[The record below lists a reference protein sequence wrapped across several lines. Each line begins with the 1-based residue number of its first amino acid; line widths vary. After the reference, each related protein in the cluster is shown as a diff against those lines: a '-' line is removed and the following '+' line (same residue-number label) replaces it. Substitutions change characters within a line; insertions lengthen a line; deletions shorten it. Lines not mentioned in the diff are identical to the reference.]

1 MIEADNWDDYRYFLI
16 TVEEGSF
23 AAAARKLNVSQ
34 PTVSRRVTQLE
45 ERLGISLFE
54 RLPDGQ
60 RLSTEGHTILE
71 AVGAL
76 HTKSLEA
83 RRIALGLQT
92 NFGGTVKIA
101 VTRGLAEEY
110 LPPHLASLY
119 VVNPEISVELI
130 IGNSVSDIKTLEAD
144 IAIRFGTSGG
154 DDLIGRKLGFATC
167 GIYGST
173 AYLDK
178 HGRASSLAELAGHQI
193 IGSTGHIAGFVQNRE
208 LAKAVSHGRCR
219 SPFSTDD
226 VNVQIALAKRGL
238 GLISVP
244 RYMAPIGEGMEKL
257 DLVDFTVELEL
268 WLLTHRDLRKSK
280 RVRLVLDHL
289 FACFKQDA
297 DMFSVDQTAHQVLA
311 DE

>member
-1 MIEADNWDDYRYFLI
+1 MIETDNWDDYRYFLI

-34 PTVSRRVTQLE
+34 PTVSRRVTHLE

-60 RLSTEGHTILE
+60 RLSTEGHTIRE

-76 HTKSLEA
+76 HEKSLEA

-101 VTRGLAEEY
+101 VTRGLAEKY

-130 IGNSVSDIKTLEAD
+130 IGNSAVDVRELEAD
-144 IAIRFGTSGG
+144 VAIRFGTLGG
-154 DDLIGRKLGFATC
+154 DDLIGRKLGVATC

-173 AYLDK
+173 AYFDK
-178 HGRASSLAELAGHQI
+178 HGRPASLAELANHQI
-193 IGSTGHIAGFVQNRE
+193 IGSAGHIAGFVQNRE
-208 LAKAVSHGRCR
+208 LAKAVGQGSSR

-244 RYMAPIGEGMEKL
+244 RYMAPVGEGMEEL
-257 DLVDFTVELEL
+257 DLVDFTVELDL

-280 RVRLVLDHL
+280 RVRMVLDHL
-289 FACFKQDA
+289 FACFKHDA
-297 DMFSVDQTAHQVLA
+297 HLFGVNQTVHQILA

>member
-1 MIEADNWDDYRYFLI
+1 MIETDNWDDYRYFLI

-34 PTVSRRVTQLE
+34 PTVSRRVTHLE

-76 HTKSLEA
+76 HAKSLEA

-119 VVNPEISVELI
+119 AVNPEISVELV
-130 IGNSVSDIKTLEAD
+130 IGNSVADIRTLEAD
-144 IAIRFGTSGG
+144 VAIRFGTLGG
-154 DDLIGRKLGFATC
+154 DDLIGRKLGVATC
-167 GIYGST
+167 GIYGAT
-173 AYLDK
+173 AYFDK
-178 HGRASSLAELAGHQI
+178 HGRPTSYAELANHQI
-193 IGSTGHIAGFVQNRE
+193 IGSTGHIARFVQNRE
-208 LAKAVSHGRCR
+208 LAKAVGQGPNR

-244 RYMAPIGEGMEKL
+244 RYMAPVGEGMEEL
-257 DLVDFTVELEL
+257 DLVDFKVEMDL
-268 WLLTHRDLRKSK
+268 WLLTHQDLRKSK
-280 RVRLVLDHL
+280 RVRMVLDHL
-289 FACFKQDA
+289 FACFRQDA
-297 DMFSVDQTAHQVLA
+297 RLFGVSQVA
-311 DE
+311 QNSCG